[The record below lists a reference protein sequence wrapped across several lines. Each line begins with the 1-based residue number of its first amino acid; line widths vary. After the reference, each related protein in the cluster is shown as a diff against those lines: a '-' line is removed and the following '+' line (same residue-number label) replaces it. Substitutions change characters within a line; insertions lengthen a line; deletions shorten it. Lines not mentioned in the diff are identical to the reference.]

1 MSINHINLSQ
11 ASYKTQLTM
20 RHQLVTLQETSREK
34 QLGVLLAFRQHGRLV
49 PFLLGAHPCWMHG
62 TLGKTGVTV
71 NINRWTPRHATALL
85 RIWEREWL
93 KCYMIS
99 CEKGVKKGSILCRSG
114 LGQAA
119 SEAKLSA
126 IQNTA
131 AYVCCCS
138 RYAHS
143 MNVFRSS
150 TPLHVNL
157 NGDNGVPTA
166 FEWWFQCWFHQ
177 PATSIFI

>member
-1 MSINHINLSQ
+1 
-11 ASYKTQLTM
+11 M
-20 RHQLVTLQETSREK
+20 RNNWEFCWPFGSH
-34 QLGVLLAFRQHGRLV
+34 GAWCLLCWC
-49 PFLLGAHPCWMHG
+49 PCP
-62 TLGKTGVTV
+62 TV
-71 NINRWTPRHATALL
+71 GHPRHATALL
-85 RIWEREWL
+85 RIWEGEWL

-99 CEKGVKKGSILCRSG
+99 CEKGVKMGSILCRSG

-157 NGDNGVPTA
+157 NGDNAVPTE